1 MSVII
6 TAEKKKKIESIKTG
20 QPIPNEL
27 LRYWEAY
34 WIAKNEA
41 KAEAEALAKA
51 EAIALAQEESAK
63 KLDIKKV

>member
-27 LRYWEAY
+27 LRYW
-34 WIAKNEA
+34 
-41 KAEAEALAKA
+41 
-51 EAIALAQEESAK
+51 
-63 KLDIKKV
+63 